1 MRSIKSIS
9 RMVAIVLMCTLLM
22 SMMMVP
28 VSAEESLTQGESST
42 VTIQMNEKFNYLTTS
57 NGNRLNGY
65 SWTYTTDTG
74 LQGPAYCINW
84 LRS

>member
-1 MRSIKSIS
+1 MRIK
-9 RMVAIVLMCTLLM
+9 RQFARVLACILSFVMLLM
-22 SMMMVP
+22 IVP

-84 LRS
+84 LRP